1 MPQRMTLSRAARLVG
16 VKRGTLQKQI
26 RAGELP
32 SFDGEIEIEGL
43 LKLYPEA
50 QLEDSSM
57 IERVERIMDDAV
69 CKVGQSSEKRRSLIS
84 SLAARVAY
92 MGRDLADARQKLSDY
107 RKFQKGLMERADS
120 LQEAAETDTDALG
133 DFVTWLKEQ
142 AEVLAVDPRHEPG
155 EEFLLKDSML
165 KFMASHVRILPSGHD
180 FFVEGSE
187 TILEAALRAGLSM
200 GYGCNNGACGK
211 CKAKIISGE
220 VKKVKPHDFV
230 LTEQDKLQR
239 YVLTCSYMALTD
251 VVLQAEEGDDPSAMP
266 RQEIEARIRSLSYP
280 QDHVMVLRVRTP
292 RTQRLRFLGGQ
303 SAYVSVRGSERVLL
317 PVASCPC
324 DELHLDFH
332 VYQDGHPDL
341 WKRLLCHKPTDK
353 VLVDGPLGEF
363 VLQSDSMRSC
373 MFLAFGT
380 GFAAIKSLIEHAMA
394 LDIAEQLY
402 LWWFSS
408 EKQGG
413 FYKDNLCRSW
423 SDALDNFDYRS
434 VDVPE
439 ADYSDMAERL
449 KEMMEAH
456 PDFLELDY
464 YISGEEELDVRARN
478 ILINVGVPSSQ
489 IRLNTAT

>member
-32 SFDGEIEIEGL
+32 SFDGEIEIDGL

-50 QLEDSSM
+50 QLEDSTM
-57 IERVERIMDDAV
+57 IERVERIMDEAV
-69 CKVGQSSEKRRSLIS
+69 CKISQPAEKRKSLIS

-92 MGRDLADARQKLSDY
+92 MGRDLADARQKVSDY
-107 RKFQKGLMERADS
+107 RKFHKELMSRADS
-120 LQEAAETDTDALG
+120 LQQATESDPGALE
-133 DFVTWLKEQ
+133 DFVKWLNEQ
-142 AEVLAVDPRHEPG
+142 AAVLEVDPRHEPG

-211 CKAKIISGE
+211 CKAKVVSGE
-220 VKKVKPHDFV
+220 VKKVRPHDFV
-230 LTEQDKLQR
+230 LTEMDKLQR
-239 YVLTCSYMALTD
+239 NILTCSYMALTD
-251 VVLQAEEGDDPSAMP
+251 VVLQAEEGDEPSQMP
-266 RQEIEARIRSLSYP
+266 RQEIQAKIRSLSYP

-303 SAYVSVRGSERVLL
+303 SAYISIRDSEKVLL
-317 PVASCPC
+317 PIASCPC

-341 WKRLLCHKPTDK
+341 WQHLLCHKPTDK
-353 VLVDGPLGEF
+353 VLIEGPVGDF
-363 VLQSDSMRSC
+363 VLQKDSMRSC
-373 MFLAFGT
+373 MFIAFGT

-394 LDIAEQLY
+394 LDTAERLS

-408 EKQGG
+408 EEQGG
-413 FYKDNLCRSW
+413 FYMENLCRSW
-423 SDALDNFDYRS
+423 NDALDNFEFKAVEVPDSDYE
-434 VDVPE
+434 DL
-439 ADYSDMAERL
+439 ADRL
-449 KEMMEAH
+449 KEMMVLN
-456 PDFLELDY
+456 PDFRELDF
-464 YISGEEELDVRARN
+464 YISGEEDLDVRARN
-478 ILINVGVPSSQ
+478 ILINVGVPKAQ
-489 IRLNTAT
+489 IRLNSAM